1 TTTASA
7 PDTSV
12 SAQLDGTSIT
22 SDVSSATTPPGD
34 SAPFGDGAPVQV
46 VPTPVPRARE
56 RRTGRVGAIV
66 GVSVGALLLLC
77 VLGAGVWF
85 VLHRRSLPVR
95 PTNTNAN
102 TPVVV
107 APDAQQQAQAKVT
120 EAQGLLSAGDPVGAT
135 ARLREAIALDPT
147 NAEAHRQL
155 AQLLLESGARQTAI
169 EELRAVTRLEPND
182 KDAWLQLA
190 EAQLA
195 EKLYADAA
203 DSYHMLLNIS
213 DEARADERLQ
223 LAYADAIRLAG
234 RAAEAST
241 LYTKLVT
248 SPLPDVARASKQR
261 LAELNAADEATETPR
276 TQNTNEA

>member
-1 TTTASA
+1 LGGPRFDTGELNAKEKHVNPAPAAPDLPVSLTMPPPGLSDDENVGDSGEITIPVVRTARAGQTTTASA

-12 SAQLDGTSIT
+12 SAQLDSTSIT

-56 RRTGRVGAIV
+56 RRTSRVGAIV

-85 VLHRRSLPVR
+85 VLHRRSLTVA

-120 EAQGLLSAGDPVGAT
+120 EA
-135 ARLREAIALDPT
+135 
-147 NAEAHRQL
+147 
-155 AQLLLESGARQTAI
+155 
-169 EELRAVTRLEPND
+169 
-182 KDAWLQLA
+182 
-190 EAQLA
+190 
-195 EKLYADAA
+195 
-203 DSYHMLLNIS
+203 
-213 DEARADERLQ
+213 
-223 LAYADAIRLAG
+223 
-234 RAAEAST
+234 
-241 LYTKLVT
+241 
-248 SPLPDVARASKQR
+248 
-261 LAELNAADEATETPR
+261 
-276 TQNTNEA
+276 